1 MPETTARTA
10 SAAVPTEPDPYALR
24 AEDVRKA
31 PTTFTGRLRHLG
43 PGFVLSAAVVGSG
56 ELIVTTSLGA
66 RAGFVLLWLVVISTG
81 VKVWVQM
88 ELARWTILNGRT
100 ALEGYREVGP
110 RIGPVSWINWL
121 WIGMDFAKMFQRG
134 GIIGGTAAACSV
146 MWPVTGEALSYRSLA
161 VWTFFVT
168 ALAVVLLRTGKYN
181 VVEQLCVASVV
192 IFTVATVA
200 LALGLPLTEFR
211 YGTGELGEGFSFLI
225 PAGTAGVALA
235 MFGITGVGAD
245 EMTTYTYW
253 CIEKGYARWTG
264 PDDGT
269 EERARRAE
277 GWLKVMRLD
286 VAAGWLV
293 CTLCTLSF
301 YVIGAAVLHPQKLV
315 PEGNSMITTLSRI
328 YTDTMG
334 PWAEYLFLIGAFTVL
349 FSTLVGSTAS
359 VPRLWSQHARAS
371 RSDRL
376 ARRPRTAAHDP
387 DPDLVPAGGVGVV
400 LPVRAVAGADG
411 ADRWHRRRCLPPRRG
426 DRGLAPSVHRRREA
440 LPGQPMADRGTR
452 RQQRGDRV
460 PRCLRRPGRLRHQP
474 HGILSRPLPYGA
486 RGRSGGRSSRWP
498 PPTSGRRMDWSVR
511 GGRAPRQ
518 VAGER

>member
-1 MPETTARTA
+1 M
-10 SAAVPTEPDPYALR
+10 S
-24 AEDVRKA
+24 
-31 PTTFTGRLRHLG
+31 
-43 PGFVLSAAVVGSG
+43 GFVLSAAVVGSG

-66 RAGFVLLWLVVISTG
+66 EAGFVLLWLVVISTA

-100 ALEGYREVGP
+100 ALDGYREVGP
-110 RIGPVSWINWL
+110 RIGRVSWINWL

-146 MWPVTGEALSYRSLA
+146 MWPVTGEALSFRSLA
-161 VWTFFVT
+161 VWTVVVT
-168 ALAVVLLRTGKYN
+168 ALAVILLRTGRYS
-181 VVEQLCVASVV
+181 VVERVCFASVV
-192 IFTVATVA
+192 VFTLVTVA
-200 LALGLPLTEFR
+200 LALGLPMTEFG
-211 YGTGELGEGFSFLI
+211 YGTGELSEGFSFLI

-264 PDDGT
+264 PDDGS

-301 YVIGAAVLHPQKLV
+301 YVIGAAVLHPQGLV
-315 PEGNSMITTLSRI
+315 PEGTAMIPTLSRI

-334 PWAEYLFLIGAFTVL
+334 PWAEYLFLIGAFAVL

-359 VPRLWSQHARAS
+359 VPRLWTNTLGLLGVI
-371 RSDRL
+371 DW
-376 ARRPRTAAHDP
+376 HD
-387 DPDLVPAGGVGVV
+387 
-400 LPVRAVAGADG
+400 VRV
-411 ADRWHRRRCLPPRRG
+411 RRRTIQILTCCLPPVWASFFLWVQSPVLMVQIG
-426 DRGLAPSVHRRREA
+426 GIGGGVFLLAVVIA
-440 LPGQPMADRGTR
+440 
-452 RQQRGDRV
+452 V
-460 PRCLRRPGRLRHQP
+460 WRLRSTGVDKRFRANP
-474 HGILSRPLPYGA
+474 WLTAALAVSSAAIVFLGVYGVLDVFGISL
-486 RGRSGGRSSRWP
+486 
-498 PPTSGRRMDWSVR
+498 
-511 GGRAPRQ
+511 
-518 VAGER
+518 AGS